1 MTAEVSAEDLQAA
14 RLAAGSLRRTLGFPH
29 IEWGDLLGYAHL
41 ALLRVLPTWDDQKS
55 QNKRDWLYHKVRYGI
70 LDQVRE
76 SEGRYRGGVKTRVG
90 ERPLYCAYID
100 NRDSRPSPGPSA
112 EGLVLNR
119 EMLEAVDRLPPRLKS
134 VIRMRYFLEMTV
146 QETAKALGVC
156 QSRAFEIEKRAVA
169 LLRKDLTTSSPRRPE
184 AIHEPEQAP
193 DPALG
198 FVLPRAA

>member
-1 MTAEVSAEDLQAA
+1 MTAEVSAEDLHAA
-14 RLAAGSLRRTLGFPH
+14 RLAAASLRRTLGFPH

-41 ALLRVLPTWDDQKS
+41 ALLRVLPAWDEKKS

-76 SEGRYRGGVKTRVG
+76 TEHNRRIG
-90 ERPLYCAYID
+90 ERPQFCIHIENL
-100 NRDSRPSPGPSA
+100 DSRPSKAASA
-112 EGLVLNR
+112 EVLVLER
-119 EMLEAVDRLPPRLKS
+119 EMLEAVDRLPARLKS
-134 VIRMRYFLEMTV
+134 IIRMRYFLDMTGK
-146 QETAKALGVC
+146 ETAQALGVC

-184 AIHEPEQAP
+184 AINEPEQAP